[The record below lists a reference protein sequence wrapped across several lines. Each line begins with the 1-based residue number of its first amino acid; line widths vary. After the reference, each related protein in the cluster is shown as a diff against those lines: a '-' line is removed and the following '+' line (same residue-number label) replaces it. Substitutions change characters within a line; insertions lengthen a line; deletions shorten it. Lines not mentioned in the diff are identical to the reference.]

1 MFTLRLIASFNHF
14 STIFFLTEGGPG
26 GASETMSIFIF
37 RKFWKEYD
45 VGYAAAASV
54 ANMLMMYIIWSIY
67 SFLRV
72 RLFGE

>member
-1 MFTLRLIASFNHF
+1 
-14 STIFFLTEGGPG
+14 
-26 GASETMSIFIF
+26 MSIFIF